1 MYSES
6 TEMFFNTTLEYL
18 DRLDYVA
25 RYSWFGAFR
34 SDVSNVGPSGA
45 MLDADGKL
53 TDLGAWYLGKP
64 RTGVDSAA
72 GRKGVSGVLVATMMT
87 VMGVAMVVGI
97 W

>member
-1 MYSES
+1 
-6 TEMFFNTTLEYL
+6 MFFNTTLEYL

-53 TDLGAWYLGKP
+53 TDLGAWYLG
-64 RTGVDSAA
+64 RSGRSAA
-72 GRKGVSGVLVATMMT
+72 GKKGVPGALAVMMMAM
-87 VMGVAMVVGI
+87 MGVVMVVGI